1 MFKKRTANRPNGR
14 QRELESEDAKEELR
28 CSGGEA
34 GDEDEVDK
42 AALEDLKALRNLRR
56 ARKGIDASKLNIG
69 DTKVQKKRKPQK
81 EEEGPTYGL
90 QRPGESKMEVEED
103 DDDETKSR
111 KIVRSNNFTQQTNAL
126 DVDKH
131 MMAYIEE
138 NLKLR
143 RGDAGNDDDMNLEDD
158 APFDPH
164 DELFRIDEKY
174 KIKKKVVE
182 EGNVTNSMAMLT
194 AIPEVDLGMDV
205 RLKNI
210 EETEKAKRR
219 VAEERQARLQ
229 SSRSHNS
236 DDIAS
241 ARFYRPHQNIQSD
254 ADALKNAQLEAM
266 GIEPEPEI
274 KRRPNQTG
282 DGRKPEMATDDMVME
297 RFKKRMRR

>member
-1 MFKKRTANRPNGR
+1 
-14 QRELESEDAKEELR
+14 
-28 CSGGEA
+28 
-34 GDEDEVDK
+34 
-42 AALEDLKALRNLRR
+42 
-56 ARKGIDASKLNIG
+56 
-69 DTKVQKKRKPQK
+69 
-81 EEEGPTYGL
+81 
-90 QRPGESKMEVEED
+90 MEVEED

-143 RGDAGNDDDMNLEDD
+143 RGDAGNDDDADPDD

-164 DELFRIDEKY
+164 DELFRIDDKY
-174 KIKKKVVE
+174 KIKKKAVE

-229 SSRSHNS
+229 ASRSHNS
-236 DDIAS
+236 DDFAS
-241 ARFYRPHQNIQSD
+241 ARFYRPHQNVQSD

-266 GIEPEPEI
+266 GIEPEPEV
-274 KRRPNQTG
+274 KRRPNQAG